1 MVEKMKSTAAD
12 AAGKAK
18 KFSSKAGSKA
28 SGLLDAA
35 LAGSVKDSAQHIWLA
50 GMGAFSKAQE
60 EGTKMFESLVQEGL
74 HLQRKTQGLAED
86 KISEV
91 TGKMSAMAGSVSSKA
106 GQNWDKLE
114 GIFEQRTA
122 KAMNKLGVP
131 TAKDVDALVKRVE
144 ALAAAVAKLSQ
155 TGSVGRSAG
164 RSADRSTGKN
174 GPAKTSKTAKP
185 AAAGKVAGKSASR
198 TRAAAKGSA
207 SGAADK
213 TATKTAA
220 KTAAKPAAA
229 KPAAAKSAVTDSMA
243 PRKSARKVAVGA
255 AKTARKPSR
264 KVVSAAAGGPFRQ

>member
-155 TGSVGRSAG
+155 TGSVGRST
-164 RSADRSTGKN
+164 DRSTGKN
-174 GPAKTSKTAKP
+174 VPAKTSKTAKP

-220 KTAAKPAAA
+220 KTATKPAAA
-229 KPAAAKSAVTDSMA
+229 KSAAAKSAVTDSMA

-255 AKTARKPSR
+255 AKTARKPGR
-264 KVVSAAAGGPFRQ
+264 KVASAAAGGPFRQ